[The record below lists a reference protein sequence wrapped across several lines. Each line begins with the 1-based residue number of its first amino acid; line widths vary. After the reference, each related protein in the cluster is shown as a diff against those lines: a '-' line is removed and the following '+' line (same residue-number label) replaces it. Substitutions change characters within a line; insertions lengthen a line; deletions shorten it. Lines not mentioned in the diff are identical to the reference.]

1 MNQWWMSD
9 LKQKSSQI
17 AFQSQWQTWRSLVRS
32 VFKLFS
38 SITAT
43 ELTSLTVAEFDE
55 EPGRVANQDMHTTLD
70 EGSARHPNHI
80 FAREANRRKNLRNQ
94 GLFDVEALLAHHWSL
109 EEPGRIM
116 LQVKWPGWSGRPKI
130 TWEAEDE
137 IQHGASE
144 LLFAYWEKQGG
155 RDAVLFPSD
164 HPPYHEARY
173 WVFKILAHKR
183 HKKEFCFR
191 VQWVGYP
198 DDDAS
203 TTMEPEFKLKMIAN
217 EVLEEYF
224 KEIGGRNQMFA
235 KRRRRGVRANK
246 Y

>member
-1 MNQWWMSD
+1 MAPRFRSIIDQAPASD
-9 LKQKSSQI
+9 DI
-17 AFQSQWQTWRSLVRS
+17 VS
-32 VFKLFS
+32 VADL
-38 SITAT
+38 
-43 ELTSLTVAEFDE
+43 AEFDFDE
-55 EPGRVANQDMHTTLD
+55 EPSRVANQDMHTTLD
-70 EGSARHPNHI
+70 EGSDRHPNHI
-80 FAREANRRKNLRNQ
+80 FAREANRRKNLRSQ

-116 LQVKWPGWSGRPKI
+116 LQVQWPGWSGRPKI

-183 HKKEFCFR
+183 HKKEFHFR

-198 DDDAS
+198 DGDAS

-235 KRRRRGVRANK
+235 TRRRRGVRVNK